1 MMAYIRHLLDKKGY
15 DVWSTS
21 PEASVYDAL
30 LLMAEKNVGA
40 LVVIHEGELVGVVSE
55 RDYARKV
62 ILHGKASMETTVR
75 EIMTDEV
82 VTVTPKTTIE
92 EAMAIMTEK
101 RFRHLPVVEEMAVVG
116 IISIGDLVKSIIE
129 NQELMINQLENYI
142 SGKRS

>member
-101 RFRHLPVVEEMAVVG
+101 RFRHLPVAEERAVVG

>member
-62 ILHGKASMETTVR
+62 ILHGKVSMETAVR
-75 EIMTDEV
+75 EIMTEEV
-82 VTVTPKTTIE
+82 VTVTPQTTIE

-101 RFRHLPVVEEMAVVG
+101 RFRHLPVVEEKAVVG

-129 NQELMINQLENYI
+129 NQEMMINQLENYI
-142 SGKRS
+142 SGTRS